1 MSAETDYKTPLRLH
15 LVRVSPCCRMIWLYA
30 LQHKIPCELTDVN
43 VFNGEHREPKFVAM
57 NPHEEVPILTDG
69 STTVFGGIAI
79 LRYFAQK
86 YTDFAGWG
94 KTSEDRYR
102 VHSVLDWASSKLLDV
117 LGYKYVYPQLLER
130 YHLPNEAATE
140 ELVDKGLS
148 EASELLEALENY
160 YLGDNPFLCGS
171 ELTVADSYVAT
182 ILCQAEWVD
191 FDFKL
196 WPRLW
201 EWLTRVKGQEHW
213 REVHSTH
220 DEFLQKLKKDHSI
233 ESDSS

>member
-1 MSAETDYKTPLRLH
+1 MSAETDCKTPLRLH

-30 LQHKIPCELTDVN
+30 LQHKIPCELADVN
-43 VFNGEHREPKFVAM
+43 VFMGEHREPKFVAM

-201 EWLTRVKGQEHW
+201 EWLPRVKGQEHW